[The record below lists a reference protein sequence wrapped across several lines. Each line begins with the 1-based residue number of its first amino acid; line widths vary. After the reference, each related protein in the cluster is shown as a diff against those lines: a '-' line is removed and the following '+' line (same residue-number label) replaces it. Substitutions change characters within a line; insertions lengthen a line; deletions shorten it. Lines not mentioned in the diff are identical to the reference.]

1 MVRPYNNCNCSEFN
15 RRVSLKSTKTEI
27 ENLIKTYAWSMDDLD
42 KNTWLN
48 LFSDNL
54 ETYMTYSYG
63 NRTPVTQIP
72 VPQEDPMYGTIKHLS
87 PKQQLVAKCDDMIFK
102 RVQVSQSTIS
112 NVMINVDGPGV
123 ATGRDYYAHW
133 EIVYTTHPY
142 SIFIGWDDQHWYFSE
157 GKHQYKFRKENGE
170 WKITNFQ
177 CVTYRREVRNRQD
190 SEF

>member
-1 MVRPYNNCNCSEFN
+1 MESA
-15 RRVSLKSTKTEI
+15 KTEI

-42 KNTWLN
+42 RNTWLN

-54 ETYMTYSYG
+54 ETYIAYLYG
-63 NRTPVTQIP
+63 NRVPVTQIP

-87 PKQQLVAKCDDMIFK
+87 PKQQLAAKCDNMIFK
-102 RVQVSQSTIS
+102 RIQVGQSTIS

-123 ATGRDYYAHW
+123 ATGRDYFAHW
-133 EIVYTTHPY
+133 EIVDPKHPECI
-142 SIFIGWDDQHWYFSE
+142 SRGLEDHHWYFVE

-177 CVTYRREVRNRQD
+177 CVIYRREVRNRQALK
-190 SEF
+190 